1 MSTTSSSMTSKM
13 SMYHLCSLLVVI
25 SNISID
31 AFTPSSSISSSFTS
45 RQGINHHSKSHSVSL
60 DSSSYDFDPEESAEQ
75 FNADAKQQQ
84 STMTV
89 PSTPSTETN
98 GTNGS
103 SPSATASPSKFDDLL
118 EEVGLKNQLSSVSE
132 LTSKRIVSRDEVFCN
147 RELKLSGIR
156 AIGFDMDYT
165 IAQYKQ
171 PAFDKLAFDGAKVCL
186 LLFKE

>member
-1 MSTTSSSMTSKM
+1 MTTKM
-13 SMYHLCSLLVVI
+13 SLYHLSSLLIVI

-31 AFTPSSSISSSFTS
+31 AFTPSSSIHLSTRIRRTNNDHSQS
-45 RQGINHHSKSHSVSL
+45 RDPLL

-75 FNADAKQQQ
+75 FNADAKQQ
-84 STMTV
+84 STMTI
-89 PSTPSTETN
+89 PSTPSTDTN

-103 SPSATASPSKFDDLL
+103 CLSATTSPSKFDDLL
-118 EEVGLKNQLSSVSE
+118 EEVGLKDQLSSVSE
-132 LTSKRIVSRDEVFCN
+132 LTPKRIVSKNEVFCN

-186 LLFKE
+186 LFLKK